1 LHSLDYQTKER
12 YLGARFEGK
21 IAQNPC
27 MTVVRRNKRVS
38 DVTMYR
44 KEESTPIPPENFELP
59 FEGKLSSDNRW
70 VIMANFIPWTEFE
83 SEYSSGFSAEMG
95 APAKS
100 FRMALGALI
109 IKEKLGISDRETV
122 EQIKE
127 NPYLQYFIG
136 ISSYSNETPFDA
148 SMLVH
153 FRERISADFVNKVNQ
168 KMVKKMLETT
178 SSIDNEKKTEES
190 EKEVSSP
197 KNLGKLILDA
207 TCAPGDISYPTDLG
221 LLNQARRQTEKII
234 DFLYEQVLGQLDKKP
249 RTYRQVAR
257 KDYLEVAK
265 KRRVSQKDRRKAIR
279 KQLQYIKRN
288 LFHID
293 QLISSGA
300 TLENLINRQY
310 KMLLVVGEVYRQQLW
325 LYENK
330 KQSIDDRIVSLT
342 QPHIRP
348 IVRGKAGKAVEFGA
362 KLSAS
367 YYNGYVFLDHI
378 SWDNFNESGDLK
390 TQVESFKN
398 YTGYYPESVHVDKI
412 YRTRENRAWCK
423 ERGIRISGNPLGRPP
438 ANVSKE
444 KKKQALEDERIRNS
458 IEGKF
463 GQAKRRFSLG
473 RVMAKL
479 SHTSETAIAM
489 TFLVMNL
496 SIYLSRLL
504 SAFLCLFLKNTPFL
518 RLNIADTYSL
528 LLSENKNLCLLLA

>member
-1 LHSLDYQTKER
+1 
-12 YLGARFEGK
+12 
-21 IAQNPC
+21 
-27 MTVVRRNKRVS
+27 
-38 DVTMYR
+38 MYR
-44 KEESTPIPPENFELP
+44 KQEQTTISAENFELP
-59 FEGKLSSDNRW
+59 VGGKLSEDNRW
-70 VIMANFIPWTEFE
+70 VVMASFIPWAKFE
-83 SEYSSGFSAEMG
+83 DEYSSSFSLEMG

-136 ISSYSNETPFDA
+136 MSSYSNEAPFDA

-153 FRERISADFVNKVNQ
+153 FRERISAELVNKVNQ
-168 KMVKKMLETT
+168 EMIKKMLEAASADDT
-178 SSIDNEKKTEES
+178 EKKTEET
-190 EKEVSSP
+190 EKEGNAP
-197 KNLGKLILDA
+197 RNWGKLILDA
-207 TCAPGDISYPTDLG
+207 TCAPADIAYPTDLE
-221 LLNQARRQTEKII
+221 LLNQARKQTERII
-234 DFLYEQVLGQLDKKP
+234 DLLYEQLKGQLEKKP
-249 RTYRQVAR
+249 RTYRETAR

-265 KRRVSQKDRRKAIR
+265 KRRVSQKYRRKAIK
-279 KQLQYIKRN
+279 KQLQYIRRN
-288 LFHID
+288 LSHID
-293 QLISSGA
+293 QLIISGA
-300 TLENLINRQY
+300 SLENLTHRQY
-310 KMLLVVGEVYRQQLW
+310 KMLLVVAEIYRQQLW

-367 YYNGYVFLDHI
+367 YFDGYVFLDHI
-378 SWDNFNESGDLK
+378 SWDNFNESGDFIA
-390 TQVESFKN
+390 QVEAYKD

-423 ERGIRISGNPLGRPP
+423 ERGIIMSGPPLGRPKT
-438 ANVSKE
+438 NVSKE
-444 KKKQALEDERIRNS
+444 EKKQALESERIRNS

-463 GQAKRRFSLG
+463 GQGKRRFSLN

-479 SHTSETAIAM
+479 PHTSLTVIAI

-496 SIYLSRLL
+496 STHLSRI
-504 SAFLCLFLKNTPFL
+504 SYAFLCLFLKKTPFL
-518 RLNIADTYSL
+518 RINIIKIYHLNIYKQYKLIVNSA
-528 LLSENKNLCLLLA
+528 